1 MWSRSDA
8 TVWAAPLC
16 GVLLILMCV
25 VIPLRVDH
33 AHGIHLL
40 IGGAPTRQEEQ
51 GCGDERT
58 VIAVI
63 EPNGDVEVNMERL
76 TAEAALNRIRQKME
90 VRDVRMLYVAA
101 ERGATMQQFASFVQD
116 ANARVSGLHLV
127 WITEQ
132 LAKQTHMA
140 CIQVNWQLIR

>member
-1 MWSRSDA
+1 
-8 TVWAAPLC
+8 
-16 GVLLILMCV
+16 
-25 VIPLRVDH
+25 
-33 AHGIHLL
+33 
-40 IGGAPTRQEEQ
+40 
-51 GCGDERT
+51 
-58 VIAVI
+58 
-63 EPNGDVEVNMERL
+63 
-76 TAEAALNRIRQKME
+76 ME